1 MKATSLDDYL
11 DGFSSFPKRR
21 NKRLAMLREAYT
33 YGVPGMITKSMTDRL
48 AQSGHYT
55 FHIGTPDPEM
65 RRIASWM
72 LTHENNRTTIAKF
85 IPKIWKRGGREDLKL
100 VGLLLANMSDEEL
113 GENGWTVFLQLV
125 QERVSVEV
133 FLETAE
139 EFLRG
144 GRELPDDAWIR
155 DAAAQ
160 SQTWAQL
167 MILLLS
173 LDEKRTA
180 NHENLLKETPRGGEL
195 FERIR
200 QRLIQRLP

>member
-155 DAAAQ
+155 DAADQ

-173 LDEKRTA
+173 LDEKRTV
-180 NHENLLKETPRGGEL
+180 NHENLLKETPNGGEL
-195 FERIR
+195 LERIR
-200 QRLIQRLP
+200 QRLIQRLS

>member
-1 MKATSLDDYL
+1 MKASSLDDYL
-11 DGFSSFPKRR
+11 DGFSSLPKRR
-21 NKRLAMLREAYT
+21 AKRLAMLREAYT

-55 FHIGTPDPEM
+55 FHVGTPDPEM
-65 RRIASWM
+65 RRLASWM
-72 LTHENNRTTIAKF
+72 LTHEDNRTKIAKF

-139 EFLRG
+139 EFIRG
-144 GRELPDDAWIR
+144 GRELPDDIWIQ

-173 LDEKRTA
+173 LDEQRATK
-180 NHENLLKETPRGGEL
+180 HENLLKETAKGGEL
-195 FERIR
+195 LERIR
-200 QRLIQRLP
+200 NRLIQRLS

>member
-1 MKATSLDDYL
+1 MKASSLDDYL

-72 LTHENNRTTIAKF
+72 LTHENNKTTIAKF

-113 GENGWTVFLQLV
+113 GENGWTIFLQLV

-144 GRELPDDAWIR
+144 GRELPNDAWIR

-173 LDEKRTA
+173 LDEQRST
-180 NHENLLKETPRGGEL
+180 NHETLLKQTPRGGEL
-195 FERIR
+195 LERIR
-200 QRLIQRLP
+200 HRLIQRLS

>member
-133 FLETAE
+133 FLEAAE

-144 GRELPDDAWIR
+144 GRELPNDAWIR

-173 LDEKRTA
+173 LDENRTV
-180 NHENLLKETPRGGEL
+180 NHENLLKDTPRGGEL

>member
-125 QERVSVEV
+125 QDRVSVEV

-144 GRELPDDAWIR
+144 GRELPDDTWIR

-173 LDEKRTA
+173 LDENRTA
-180 NHENLLKETPRGGEL
+180 NHENLLKETPNGGEL
-195 FERIR
+195 LERIR

>member
-33 YGVPGMITKSMTDRL
+33 YGVPGIITKSMTDRL

-65 RRIASWM
+65 RRLASWM
-72 LTHENNRTTIAKF
+72 LTHENKRTTIAKF

-113 GENGWTVFLQLV
+113 GDNGWTVFLQLV

-144 GRELPDDAWIR
+144 GRELPDDGWIR

-173 LDEKRTA
+173 LDENRTT
-180 NHENLLKETPRGGEL
+180 NHENLLKETPKGGEL
-195 FERIR
+195 LERIR

>member
-144 GRELPDDAWIR
+144 GRELPDDAWIQ

-173 LDEKRTA
+173 LDENRSA
-180 NHENLLKETPRGGEL
+180 NHENLLKETPDGGEL
-195 FERIR
+195 LERIR

>member
-160 SQTWAQL
+160 SQTWSQL

-180 NHENLLKETPRGGEL
+180 NHEPLLKETPRGGEL

-200 QRLIQRLP
+200 QRLIQRLL

>member
-11 DGFSSFPKRR
+11 DGFPSFPKRR
-21 NKRLAMLREAYT
+21 SRRLSFLRQAYT

-48 AQSGHYT
+48 ASSGHYT

-72 LTHENNRTTIAKF
+72 LTNEDDRLKIAKF
-85 IPKIWKRGGREDLKL
+85 IPKIWKRGGREDMKL
-100 VGLLLANMSDEEL
+100 VGLLLANMSNEEL
-113 GENGWTVFLQLV
+113 GENAWTILLQLI
-125 QERVSVEV
+125 QDRVSIEV

-144 GRELPDDAWIR
+144 GRTIPDDAWIR
-155 DAAAQ
+155 DAAMQ
-160 SQTWAQL
+160 STVWAQL

-173 LDEKRTA
+173 LDEERAQQHAT
-180 NHENLLKETPRGGEL
+180 LLNETPKGGEL

-200 QRLIQRLP
+200 QRVLQQLS

>member
-1 MKATSLDDYL
+1 MKPTSLDDYL

-113 GENGWTVFLQLV
+113 GENGWTVLLQLV

-160 SQTWAQL
+160 SQTWSQL

-173 LDEKRTA
+173 LDENRTA
-180 NHENLLKETPRGGEL
+180 NHEKLLKETPRGGEL

>member
-11 DGFSSFPKRR
+11 DGFTSFPNRR
-21 NKRLAMLREAYT
+21 SKRLSMLREAYT
-33 YGVPGMITKSMTDRL
+33 FGVPGMITKSMTDRL

-72 LTHENNRTTIAKF
+72 LTNENDRLKIAKF

-133 FLETAE
+133 FLETGE
-139 EFLRG
+139 EFIRG
-144 GRELPDDAWIR
+144 GRQLPTDDWIR

-160 SQTWAQL
+160 STVWAQL

-173 LDEKRTA
+173 LDESRCKE
-180 NHENLLKETPRGGEL
+180 HVQLLEETPQGGEL
-195 FERIR
+195 LERIR
-200 QRLIQRLP
+200 GRLIERLP

>member
-1 MKATSLDDYL
+1 MKASSLDDYL

-144 GRELPDDAWIR
+144 GRELPNDAWIR

-173 LDEKRTA
+173 LDEQRSA
-180 NHENLLKETPRGGEL
+180 NHETLLKQTQRGGEL
-195 FERIR
+195 LERIR
-200 QRLIQRLP
+200 HRLIQRLS

>member
-11 DGFSSFPKRR
+11 DCFSSFPKRR

-85 IPKIWKRGGREDLKL
+85 IPKIWKRGGREDFKL
-100 VGLLLANMSDEEL
+100 VGLLLANMSDKEL

-125 QERVSVEV
+125 QERISVEV

-139 EFLRG
+139 ELLRG

-173 LDEKRTA
+173 LDENRTA
-180 NHENLLKETPRGGEL
+180 NHENLIKQTPRGGEL

-200 QRLIQRLP
+200 ERLIQRLP

>member
-125 QERVSVEV
+125 QERISVEV

-155 DAAAQ
+155 DAADQ

-173 LDEKRTA
+173 LDEKRTV
-180 NHENLLKETPRGGEL
+180 NHENLLKETPSGGEL
-195 FERIR
+195 LERIR

>member
-1 MKATSLDDYL
+1 MKPTSLDDYL
-11 DGFSSFPKRR
+11 DGFPSFPKRR
-21 NKRLAMLREAYT
+21 SKRLSFLRQAYT

-48 AQSGHYT
+48 ATSGHYS

-72 LTHENNRTTIAKF
+72 LTNEDDRLKIAKF
-85 IPKIWKRGGREDLKL
+85 IPKIWKRGGREDMKL
-100 VGLLLANMSDEEL
+100 VGLLLANMSNEEL
-113 GENGWTVFLQLV
+113 GDNAWTILLQLI
-125 QERVSVEV
+125 QDRVSIEV

-144 GRELPDDAWIR
+144 GRTIPDDAWIR
-155 DAAAQ
+155 DAAMQ
-160 SQTWAQL
+160 STVWAQL

-173 LDEKRTA
+173 LDEERAKQHATIL
-180 NHENLLKETPRGGEL
+180 NETPKGGEL

-200 QRLIQRLP
+200 QRLLQQLS

>member
-1 MKATSLDDYL
+1 MKPSSLDDYL
-11 DGFSSFPKRR
+11 DGFSSFPTRR
-21 NKRLAMLREAYT
+21 RKRLAMLREAYT
-33 YGVPGMITKSMTDRL
+33 YGVPGMMTKSMTDRL
-48 AQSGHYT
+48 ATSGQYT

-65 RRIASWM
+65 RRLASWM
-72 LTHENNRTTIAKF
+72 LTNEKDRLKIAKF

-139 EFLRG
+139 EFVRG
-144 GRELPDDAWIR
+144 GRPLPDDAWID
-155 DAAAQ
+155 DAANQ
-160 SQTWAQL
+160 SQVWAQL
-167 MILLLS
+167 MVLLLS
-173 LDEKRTA
+173 LDENRCTA
-180 NHENLLKETPRGGEL
+180 HERLISQAPKGGEL

-200 QRLIQRLP
+200 MRLHQRLS

>member
-85 IPKIWKRGGREDLKL
+85 IPKIWKRGGREDIKL

-155 DAAAQ
+155 DAADQ

-173 LDEKRTA
+173 LDEKRTV
-180 NHENLLKETPRGGEL
+180 NHENLLKETPNGGEL
-195 FERIR
+195 LERIR

>member
-155 DAAAQ
+155 DAADQ

-173 LDEKRTA
+173 LDEKRTV
-180 NHENLLKETPRGGEL
+180 NHENLLKETPNGGEL
-195 FERIR
+195 LERIR

>member
-1 MKATSLDDYL
+1 MKPTSLDDYL
-11 DGFSSFPKRR
+11 DGFPSFPKRR
-21 NKRLAMLREAYT
+21 SKRLSFLRQAYT

-48 AQSGHYT
+48 ASSGHYT

-72 LTHENNRTTIAKF
+72 LTNEDDRLKIAKF
-85 IPKIWKRGGREDLKL
+85 IPKIWKRGGREDMKL
-100 VGLLLANMSDEEL
+100 VGLLLANMSNEEL
-113 GENGWTVFLQLV
+113 GDNAWTILLQLI
-125 QERVSVEV
+125 QDRVSIEV

-144 GRELPDDAWIR
+144 GRTIPDDAWIR
-155 DAAAQ
+155 DAAMQ
-160 SQTWAQL
+160 STVWAQL

-173 LDEKRTA
+173 LDEERAKQHAT
-180 NHENLLKETPRGGEL
+180 LLNKTPKGGEL

-200 QRLIQRLP
+200 QRLLQRLS

>member
-1 MKATSLDDYL
+1 MKPTSLDDYL
-11 DGFSSFPKRR
+11 DGFPSFPKRR
-21 NKRLAMLREAYT
+21 SKRLSFLRQAYT

-48 AQSGHYT
+48 ASSGHYS

-72 LTHENNRTTIAKF
+72 LTNEDDRLKIAKF
-85 IPKIWKRGGREDLKL
+85 IPKIWKRGGREDMKL
-100 VGLLLANMSDEEL
+100 VGLLLANMSNEEL
-113 GENGWTVFLQLV
+113 GDNAWTILLQLI
-125 QERVSVEV
+125 QDRVSIEV

-144 GRELPDDAWIR
+144 GRTIPDDAWIR
-155 DAAAQ
+155 DAAMQ
-160 SQTWAQL
+160 STVWAQL

-173 LDEKRTA
+173 LDEERAKQHAT
-180 NHENLLKETPRGGEL
+180 LLNKTPKGGEL

-200 QRLIQRLP
+200 QRLLQRLS

>member
-21 NKRLAMLREAYT
+21 NKRLAMLREAYR

-173 LDEKRTA
+173 LDENRTA
-180 NHENLLKETPRGGEL
+180 NHENLLKETPNGWEL
-195 FERIR
+195 LERIR

>member
-65 RRIASWM
+65 RRLASWM

-160 SQTWAQL
+160 SQTWSQL

-173 LDEKRTA
+173 LDEKRIST
-180 NHENLLKETPRGGEL
+180 HENLLKETPKGGEL

-200 QRLIQRLP
+200 YRLAQRLP

>member
-144 GRELPDDAWIR
+144 GRKLPDDAWIR

-167 MILLLS
+167 MVLLLS

-180 NHENLLKETPRGGEL
+180 NHENLLKETPKGGEL
-195 FERIR
+195 LERIR

>member
-33 YGVPGMITKSMTDRL
+33 YGVLGMITKSMTDRL

-180 NHENLLKETPRGGEL
+180 NHENLLKETARGGEL

>member
-180 NHENLLKETPRGGEL
+180 NHENLLKETARGGEL

-200 QRLIQRLP
+200 QRLIQRLL

>member
-173 LDEKRTA
+173 LDENRTA
-180 NHENLLKETPRGGEL
+180 NHKNLLKETPNGGEL
-195 FERIR
+195 LERIR

>member
-72 LTHENNRTTIAKF
+72 LTQENNRTTIAKF

-173 LDEKRTA
+173 LDESRCI
-180 NHENLLKETPRGGEL
+180 NHTTLLKETPTGGEL
-195 FERIR
+195 LERIR

>member
-21 NKRLAMLREAYT
+21 NKRLALLREAYT

-72 LTHENNRTTIAKF
+72 LTQENNRTTIAKF
-85 IPKIWKRGGREDLKL
+85 IPKLWRRGGREDLKL

-113 GENGWTVFLQLV
+113 GENGWTVFLQLI

-160 SQTWAQL
+160 SQTWSQL

-200 QRLIQRLP
+200 QRLIQRLL

>member
-1 MKATSLDDYL
+1 
-11 DGFSSFPKRR
+11 
-21 NKRLAMLREAYT
+21 
-33 YGVPGMITKSMTDRL
+33 
-48 AQSGHYT
+48 
-55 FHIGTPDPEM
+55 
-65 RRIASWM
+65 
-72 LTHENNRTTIAKF
+72 
-85 IPKIWKRGGREDLKL
+85 
-100 VGLLLANMSDEEL
+100 MSDEEL

-173 LDEKRTA
+173 LDENRTA
-180 NHENLLKETPRGGEL
+180 NHESLLKDTPIGGEL

>member
-21 NKRLAMLREAYT
+21 NKRLAMLREAYR

-65 RRIASWM
+65 RRIASWI

-173 LDEKRTA
+173 LDENRTA
-180 NHENLLKETPRGGEL
+180 NHENLLKETPNGGEL
-195 FERIR
+195 LERIR

>member
-125 QERVSVEV
+125 QDRVSVEV

-160 SQTWAQL
+160 SKTWAQL

-180 NHENLLKETPRGGEL
+180 IHENLLKETPNGGEL
-195 FERIR
+195 LERIR
-200 QRLIQRLP
+200 HRLIQRLP

>member
-11 DGFSSFPKRR
+11 DGFSSLPKRR
-21 NKRLAMLREAYT
+21 SKRLAMLREAYT
-33 YGVPGMITKSMTDRL
+33 YGVPGIITKSMTDRL

-55 FHIGTPDPEM
+55 FHVGTPDPEM

-72 LTHENNRTTIAKF
+72 LTHEENRTTIAKF
-85 IPKIWKRGGREDLKL
+85 IPKIWKRGGREDFKL
-100 VGLLLANMSDEEL
+100 AGLLLANMSDEEL
-113 GENGWTVFLQLV
+113 GENGWTIFLQLV

-180 NHENLLKETPRGGEL
+180 NHEDLLRDTAGGGEL

-200 QRLIQRLP
+200 QRLIQRLS